1 MDKTKLVKILRL
13 MKLLTGNITQ
23 TVFQLAEEL
32 DTTPRS
38 IYRYIDD
45 IRDVGF
51 VVNKLYLIRQN
62 CSFWHFKST
71 NNTFEFGFFNHQQPF
86 RG

>member
-13 MKLLTGNITQ
+13 MKLLTGNVTQ

-45 IRDVGF
+45 IRDTG
-51 VVNKLYLIRQN
+51 
-62 CSFWHFKST
+62 
-71 NNTFEFGFFNHQQPF
+71 
-86 RG
+86 